1 MHRGLWLL
9 GCVAVWSL
17 RRLLTFV
24 HGGDLLLEVALKLPE
39 KLGVDLH
46 PALHVGLK
54 MLEDHL
60 RAGGIFCWFP
70 DLRLTHEIL
79 HRDLRVDLIVVI
91 IVDRHREPII
101 HNREFSHLALSLDL
115 LLLVGVLVETRDQPR
130 LIELEDRFIQFA
142 LIDKWALSKESLA
155 LDGALT
161 AKMEVPAIARAV
173 GPDGDDLVADIL
185 GKFLVS

>member
-1 MHRGLWLL
+1 MAAW
-9 GCVAVWSL
+9 CAAVWTL
-17 RRLLTFV
+17 RRLLSLV
-24 HGGDLLLEVALKLPE
+24 HGGDLLLEVALELPE

-54 MLEDHL
+54 MLKDHL

-70 DLRLTHEIL
+70 NLRLTHEIL
-79 HRDLRVDLIVVI
+79 HRDLRVDLIVVV

-101 HNREFSHLALSLDL
+101 HNREFSHLALGLDL
-115 LLLVGVLVETRDQPR
+115 LLLVGVLIETRDQSR
-130 LIELEDRFIQFA
+130 LIEFKDRFIQLA
-142 LIDKWALSKESLA
+142 LVDEWGLPQESFA

-161 AKMEVPAIARAV
+161 TKVEVPAIARAV
-173 GPDGDDLVADIL
+173 GSYRDDLVADVL